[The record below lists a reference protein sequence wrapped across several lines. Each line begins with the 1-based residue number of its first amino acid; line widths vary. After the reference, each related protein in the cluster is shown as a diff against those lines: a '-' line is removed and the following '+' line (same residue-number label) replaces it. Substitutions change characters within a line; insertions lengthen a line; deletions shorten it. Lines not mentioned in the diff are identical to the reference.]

1 MIYLVQFL
9 NYTLALAMWMILG
22 RAALGVLT
30 GGRPTPLQTL
40 FDRFTAPAF
49 GLVRR
54 LLPFVGE
61 KAAPLAAFALLVLL
75 RVALILLTHPAGG
88 R

>member
-9 NYTLALAMWMILG
+9 NYTLALGMWLILG

-30 GGRPTPLQTL
+30 GGRPTPLQAL
-40 FDRFTAPAF
+40 FDRFTAP
-49 GLVRR
+49 LVVLARR
-54 LLPFVGE
+54 ALPFVGE
-61 KAAPLAAFALLVLL
+61 KWAPMAAFLLLALL
-75 RVALILLTHPAGG
+75 RVALIVLANPAAG

>member
-1 MIYLVQFL
+1 
-9 NYTLALAMWMILG
+9 MWLILG

-30 GGRPTPLQTL
+30 GGRATPLQAL
-40 FDRFTAPAF
+40 FDRATAPVF

-54 LLPFVGE
+54 VLPFVSE
-61 KAAPLAAFALLVLL
+61 KGAPMAAFLLIALL
-75 RVALILLTHPAGG
+75 RVALIVSTNPTGG

>member
-9 NYTLALAMWMILG
+9 NYSLALGMWLILG

-30 GGRPTPLQTL
+30 GGRATPLQAL
-40 FDRFTAPAF
+40 FDRTTAPLF
-49 GLVRR
+49 GLTRR
-54 LLPFVGE
+54 VLPFVGE
-61 KAAPLAAFALLVLL
+61 KWAPLAAFLAIALL
-75 RVALILLTHPAGG
+75 RVALIVMTNPTGG

>member
-1 MIYLVQFL
+1 MIYLVQFV
-9 NYTLALAMWMILG
+9 NYTLALAMWLILG

-30 GGRPTPLQTL
+30 GGRATPLQAL
-40 FDRFTAPAF
+40 FDRATAPLF
-49 GLVRR
+49 RLTRR

-61 KAAPLAAFALLVLL
+61 KWAPMATFLLTALL
-75 RVALILLTHPAGG
+75 RVVLIVMANPTGG